1 LIPLF
6 HAFNALSAISFF
18 GFGGYCL
25 VSEAM
30 RREFKRYG
38 LSRYRK
44 MTGWLQMAGAAG
56 LMIGWVVPWVGMA
69 AATGLSLQMLAG
81 LGVRL
86 SIRDPWYKCL
96 PAFFYFMLNALLAWM
111 YGANLDFS

>member
-30 RREFKRYG
+30 RREFQRYG

-44 MTGWLQMAGAAG
+44 MTGWLQLAGAAG
-56 LMIGWVVPWVGMA
+56 LVIGWVMPWVGLA
-69 AATGLSLQMLAG
+69 AAGGLSLQMLAG
-81 LGVRL
+81 LGVRI
-86 SIRDPWYKCL
+86 SIRDPWGKCL
-96 PAFFYFMLNALLAWM
+96 PAAFYFVLNALLAWL
-111 YGANLDFS
+111 YGANSDFK